1 MTVEIAIVIVTSSWL
16 RAFVRTINP
25 HVTTQWCRE
34 DAECVCV
41 HSFTIRRIQSCCYTC
56 FVHKIH
62 PGLKWP
68 LPGLFIIADQLKGL
82 RTERFM
88 AVWEQAFG
96 YGHHFALLP
105 LISGLTNS
113 EYNPAGSAQLKN
125 QSAPLFAFPKCPLA
139 LHTASI
145 YPQYALCGQRLM
157 LQQES
162 VQGCIFL
169 IYSRGIHSSHLQKY
183 APLVLWTDKKVAAS
197 LLIDPSRLLYC

>member
-1 MTVEIAIVIVTSSWL
+1 MLHCSDVEKTLS
-16 RAFVRTINP
+16 
-25 HVTTQWCRE
+25 
-34 DAECVCV
+34 VCV
-41 HSFTIRRIQSCCYTC
+41 HSFAIRRIQSCCYTC

-62 PGLKWP
+62 PGLNGHF
-68 LPGLFIIADQLKGL
+68 PGFSLKNQS

-125 QSAPLFAFPKCPLA
+125 QSAPLFAEAKCPLA

-157 LQQES
+157 LQQEIVCRGVYFS
-162 VQGCIFL
+162 YLQGCIFIISGE
-169 IYSRGIHSSHLQKY
+169 IYTPGRV
-183 APLVLWTDKKVAAS
+183 PLVLHMAK
-197 LLIDPSRLLYC
+197 IYPQ